1 MPHNPLNVLE
11 ISNLHVSRGS
21 GFDLVID
28 QLTLKHGEVLAILGP
43 NGAGKSTLLLAI
55 SKLLDPTSGTI
66 IFKGKNIDQINDL
79 EYRRD
84 IALVLQDPLLFD
96 TSVYNNV
103 CTGLRFRGLSKSE
116 QSDRVEKWIDRLKI
130 DHLRD
135 RHAAQLSSGQAQRVS
150 LARAL
155 VLNPS
160 LLLLDEPFSPLDSPT
175 RIQLIEDL
183 RYLLSESET
192 STVFITHDQEQ
203 ALSLGDRVAVILDG
217 RLRQAGSP
225 EEVFSSPSDNEV
237 ANFLGVENVLPGLV
251 SDSMEGQISV
261 EVQGQ
266 LLEAIG
272 NEKQGRQIFFCLR
285 PEDITL
291 WKTNDMPRS
300 SARNLLKGSVI
311 SISSQGPLFEI
322 KLDCGFPLTALITRA
337 SAQDLDLDIGT
348 AVSVTFKASAV
359 HLIPR

>member
-21 GFDLVID
+21 EFDLVID

-66 IFKGKNIDQINDL
+66 FFKGKNIDQISDL

-150 LARAL
+150 LALR
-155 VLNPS
+155 
-160 LLLLDEPFSPLDSPT
+160 T
-175 RIQLIEDL
+175 GIE
-183 RYLLSESET
+183 S
-192 STVFITHDQEQ
+192 
-203 ALSLGDRVAVILDG
+203 ILAPI
-217 RLRQAGSP
+217 R
-225 EEVFSSPSDNEV
+225 
-237 ANFLGVENVLPGLV
+237 
-251 SDSMEGQISV
+251 
-261 EVQGQ
+261 
-266 LLEAIG
+266 
-272 NEKQGRQIFFCLR
+272 
-285 PEDITL
+285 
-291 WKTNDMPRS
+291 
-300 SARNLLKGSVI
+300 
-311 SISSQGPLFEI
+311 
-322 KLDCGFPLTALITRA
+322 
-337 SAQDLDLDIGT
+337 
-348 AVSVTFKASAV
+348 
-359 HLIPR
+359 

>member
-1 MPHNPLNVLE
+1 M
-11 ISNLHVSRGS
+11 
-21 GFDLVID
+21 
-28 QLTLKHGEVLAILGP
+28 
-43 NGAGKSTLLLAI
+43 
-55 SKLLDPTSGTI
+55 
-66 IFKGKNIDQINDL
+66 
-79 EYRRD
+79 
-84 IALVLQDPLLFD
+84 
-96 TSVYNNV
+96 
-103 CTGLRFRGLSKSE
+103 
-116 QSDRVEKWIDRLKI
+116 
-130 DHLRD
+130 
-135 RHAAQLSSGQAQRVS
+135 
-150 LARAL
+150 
-155 VLNPS
+155 NPS

-251 SDSMEGQISV
+251 LDSMEGQISV

-300 SARNLLKGSVI
+300 SARNLLTGSVI

>member
-1 MPHNPLNVLE
+1 MTHNHTHVLK
-11 ISNLHVSRGS
+11 INNLHVSRGRE
-21 GFDLVID
+21 FDLVID
-28 QLTLKHGEVLAILGP
+28 QLTLNNGEVLAILGP
-43 NGAGKSTLLLAI
+43 NGAGKSTLLLTI
-55 SKLLDPTSGTI
+55 SKLLDPTDGTI
-66 IFKGKNIDQINDL
+66 IFKGTNVDQINDL

-116 QSDRVEKWIDRLKI
+116 QSDRVETWMDRLKI
-130 DHLRD
+130 DHLKE

-175 RIQLIEDL
+175 RIQLIDDL
-183 RYLLSESET
+183 RLLLSESGT
-192 STVFITHDQEQ
+192 STIFITHDQEQ

-237 ANFLGVENVLPGLV
+237 ANFLGVENVLPGQV
-251 SDSMEGQISV
+251 MDSIEGQISV
-261 EVQGQ
+261 DVQGQ

-272 NEKQGRQIFFCLR
+272 DEEQGRQIFFCLR
-285 PEDITL
+285 PEDITI
-291 WKTNDMPRS
+291 WKTTDMPRS
-300 SARNLLKGSVI
+300 SARNLLTGSVS
-311 SISSQGPLFEI
+311 SISTQGPLFEI
-322 KLDCGFPLTALITRA
+322 KIDCGFPLTALITRA
-337 SAQDLDLDIGT
+337 SARDLELEIGT
-348 AVSVTFKASAV
+348 AVSATFKASAA